1 MSWGRSEKGTQAVLS
16 WRKGT
21 LHNKKGCYL
30 GTMGTSQTEGMVS
43 TKEWMWEGPETS
55 LAVRPERDD
64 RGHARS
70 ARWHWIERASFQG
83 KDSSEQQGLLG

>member
-1 MSWGRSEKGTQAVLS
+1 MHS
-16 WRKGT
+16 
-21 LHNKKGCYL
+21 KKGCYL
-30 GTMGTSQTEGMVS
+30 RTMGTSQTEGMVS

-55 LAVRPERDD
+55 LAVCPERDD

>member
-1 MSWGRSEKGTQAVLS
+1 
-16 WRKGT
+16 
-21 LHNKKGCYL
+21 
-30 GTMGTSQTEGMVS
+30 
-43 TKEWMWEGPETS
+43 MWEGPETS

-64 RGHARS
+64 RGHAKT